1 MALYR
6 HRLEG
11 TFPGEVWSFG
21 VHTDSNLSLA
31 SMQSQWMTGITNFWG
46 TATAL
51 FCTDVT
57 AIRATTVELDPST
70 GKQLTGAE
78 NTRADAGTSTAT
90 CLPFQCAPVVSLRT
104 ATLSRAGRG
113 RFYVPSLAV
122 DQVDAGRMLT
132 AARDTLADA
141 AEDLLT
147 GLTSGGGTVVLYHR
161 PTDTTPGSTSTVTS
175 LDVGDVID
183 TQRRRRNKLVEART
197 SRPL

>member
-21 VHTDSNLSLA
+21 LYTDSNLSVA
-31 SMQSQWMTGITNFWG
+31 AAQSAFMTGITNFWAEVG
-46 TATAL
+46 PLLCTTVAAT
-51 FCTDVT
+51 
-57 AIRATTVELDPST
+57 RAVTVELDPAT
-70 GKQLTGAE
+70 GGQLTGAE
-78 NTRADAGTSTAT
+78 DTRADVGSSVAT

-132 AARDTLADA
+132 AARDSLADGA
-141 AEDLLT
+141 LALVQ
-147 GLTSGGGTVVLYHR
+147 GLTSAGGNVVIYHR
-161 PTDTTPGSTSTVTS
+161 ALGTTTPVTS

-197 SRPL
+197 SRPV

>member
-21 VHTDSNLSLA
+21 VYTDSNLSLTA
-31 SMQSQWMTGITNFWG
+31 MQSQWMTGITNFWA

-51 FCTDVT
+51 FCTDVET
-57 AIRATTVELDPST
+57 TRATTVELDPAT
-70 GKQLTGAE
+70 GRQLTGAE
-78 NTRADAGTSTAT
+78 DTRADAGTSTAT

-132 AARDTLADA
+132 TARDTLADA

-161 PTDTTPGSTSTVTS
+161 ASGTTTTVTS

>member
-21 VHTDSNLSLA
+21 VYTDSNLSLTA
-31 SMQSQWMTGITNFWG
+31 MQSQWMTGITNFWA

-51 FCTDVT
+51 FCTDVET
-57 AIRATTVELDPST
+57 TRATTVELDPVT
-70 GKQLTGAE
+70 GRQLTGAE
-78 NTRADAGTSTAT
+78 DTRADAGTSTAT

-122 DQVDAGRMLT
+122 DQVDAGRMST

-161 PTDTTPGSTSTVTS
+161 ASGTTTTVTS

-183 TQRRRRNKLVEART
+183 TQRRRRNKLIEQRT

>member
-21 VHTDSNLSLA
+21 VYTDSTLSLTA
-31 SMQSQWMTGITNFWG
+31 AHSAWNTGITNFWG

-51 FCTDVT
+51 FCTDVE
-57 AIRATTVELDPST
+57 ATRSVTVELDPAT
-70 GKQLTGAE
+70 GGQLTGAE
-78 NTRADAGTSTAT
+78 SVRSDAGTSTAT

-122 DQVDAGRMLT
+122 DQVAAGRMST
-132 AARDTLADA
+132 SARDTLADA

-147 GLTSGGGTVVLYHR
+147 GLTAGGGSVVIYHR
-161 PTDTTPGSTSTVTS
+161 ASGTTTPVTS

-183 TQRRRRNKLVEART
+183 TQRRRRNKLVEDRT
-197 SRPL
+197 TRAL

>member
-1 MALYR
+1 MALFR

-21 VHTDSNLSLA
+21 VYTDSNLSLSA
-31 SMQSQWMTGITNFWG
+31 MQSQWMTGITNFWG

-51 FCTDVT
+51 FCTDVET
-57 AIRATTVELDPST
+57 TRATTVEIDPAT

-78 NTRADAGTSTAT
+78 DTRTDAGTSEAT
-90 CLPFQCAPVVSLRT
+90 CLPFQCAPVVTLRT

-113 RFYVPSLAV
+113 RFYAPSLAV
-122 DQVDAGRMLT
+122 DQVSAGRMLT
-132 AARDTLADA
+132 TARDTLADA
-141 AEDLLT
+141 AEDLVQ
-147 GLTSGGGTVVLYHR
+147 GLTSAGGNLVIYHR
-161 PTDTTPGSTSTVTS
+161 GSGSTTIVTS

-183 TQRRRRNKLVEART
+183 TQRRRRNKLIESRT

>member
-11 TFPGEVWSFG
+11 AFPGEVWSFG
-21 VHTDSNLSLA
+21 VHTDSNLSLTA
-31 SMQSQWMTGITNFWG
+31 MQSQWMTGITNFWA
-46 TATAL
+46 TATLL
-51 FCTDVT
+51 FCTDLT
-57 AIRATTVELDPST
+57 TTRATTVELDPAT
-70 GKQLTGAE
+70 GRQLTGAE
-78 NTRADAGTSTAT
+78 DTRSDAGTSTAT

-113 RFYVPSLAV
+113 RFYAPSLAV
-122 DQVDAGRMLT
+122 DQVDGGRMLT

-141 AEDLLT
+141 AEELLT
-147 GLTSGGGTVVLYHR
+147 GLTSGGGSVVLYHR
-161 PTDTTPGSTSTVTS
+161 GSGTTTPVTS

>member
-1 MALYR
+1 
-6 HRLEG
+6 
-11 TFPGEVWSFG
+11 
-21 VHTDSNLSLA
+21 
-31 SMQSQWMTGITNFWG
+31 
-46 TATAL
+46 
-51 FCTDVT
+51 
-57 AIRATTVELDPST
+57 
-70 GKQLTGAE
+70 
-78 NTRADAGTSTAT
+78 
-90 CLPFQCAPVVSLRT
+90 
-104 ATLSRAGRG
+104 TLSRAGRG

-132 AARDTLADA
+132 TARDTLADA

-161 PTDTTPGSTSTVTS
+161 ASGTTTTVTS

>member
-11 TFPGEVWSFG
+11 TFPGEQWSFG
-21 VHTDSNLSLA
+21 VYTDSNLSVTA
-31 SMQSQWMTGITNFWG
+31 MHSQWMTGITNFWS

-51 FCTDVT
+51 FCTDVET
-57 AIRATTVELDPST
+57 TRATTVELDPAT
-70 GKQLTGAE
+70 GRQLTGAE
-78 NTRADAGTSTAT
+78 STRTDAGTSEAT

-113 RFYVPSLAV
+113 RFYAPSLAV
-122 DQVDAGRMLT
+122 DQVDAGRMT
-132 AARDTLADA
+132 TTARDTLADA

-147 GLTSGGGTVVLYHR
+147 GLTSAGGTVVIYHR
-161 PTDTTPGSTSTVTS
+161 ASGTTTPVIS

-183 TQRRRRNKLVEART
+183 TQRRRRNQLIEART
-197 SRPL
+197 SRAL

>member
-11 TFPGEVWSFG
+11 AFPGEVWSFG
-21 VHTDSNLSLA
+21 IHTDSNLSLSA
-31 SMQSQWMTGITNFWG
+31 MQSQWMTGITNFWA

-51 FCTDVT
+51 FCTDLT
-57 AIRATTVELDPST
+57 TTRATTVELDPAT
-70 GKQLTGAE
+70 GRQLTGAE
-78 NTRADAGTSTAT
+78 DTRSDAGTSTAT

-113 RFYVPSLAV
+113 RFYAPSLAV
-122 DQVDAGRMLT
+122 DSLDGGRMST

-141 AEDLLT
+141 AQDLVQ
-147 GLTSGGGTVVLYHR
+147 GLTAAGGTLVIYHR
-161 PTDTTPGSTSTVTS
+161 GAGTTTPVTS

-183 TQRRRRNKLVEART
+183 TQRRRRSKLIEART
-197 SRPL
+197 SRLV

>member
-21 VHTDSNLSLA
+21 VYTDSNLSLTA
-31 SMQSQWMTGITNFWG
+31 MQSQWMTGITNFWG

-51 FCTDVT
+51 FCTDVAT
-57 AIRATTVELDPST
+57 TRATTVELDPVT

-78 NTRADAGTSTAT
+78 DVRTDAGTSVAT

-132 AARDTLADA
+132 TARDTLADA

-161 PTDTTPGSTSTVTS
+161 ASGTTTTVTS